1 MFEDVL
7 RIYIEYIYIFKNI
20 LIIYK
25 IYKNGFVGPEKGCLE
40 LLHKIWV
47 KNHSNWAL
55 THDWHLTFNETKS
68 GLKKQDV
75 ECHQTFTIG
84 EYNWG
89 SMKVFSM
96 IDGKVDSC

>member
-1 MFEDVL
+1 MF
-7 RIYIEYIYIFKNI
+7 
-20 LIIYK
+20 
-25 IYKNGFVGPEKGCLE
+25 GTGLE

-55 THDWHLTFNETKS
+55 TNDWHLIFNETKS